1 MNIYTDTN
9 SPFPS
14 QVVSD
19 AEKASL
25 EYGEQ
30 VAQAIEQEWFSQGRV
45 SGNRYLTNWNNF
57 HQLRLYARGEQSIQ
71 KYKDELA
78 INGDLSYLNL
88 DWKPVPILSKFVDIV
103 VNGISSK
110 SYDIKAY
117 AQDPESIKKRTE
129 YASKIY
135 EDMLS
140 KEYLENLKQ
149 TLGLDLYQ
157 SPSKDI
163 IPENR
168 EELELHMQLSY
179 KQSVEIAEEEAI
191 SSVFAQ
197 NKYDLIRRR
206 LNMDL
211 VTCGIAAAKTSFNVA
226 NGVTV
231 DYVDPAYMIYSYTED
246 PNFEDI
252 YYVGEIK
259 AITIPELKKEFPHI
273 SEEELK
279 RIQAQ
284 PGNRSYITGWGDYDA
299 NTVQVLY
306 FDYKTYHN
314 QVFKIKQTDQGLI
327 KAIEKPDTFNPEPNE
342 NFERV
347 GRSIEVLYSGAKVL
361 GTNTMLKWEL
371 AQNMSRPFADTTKVK
386 MNYAICAPRM
396 YKGRIESIVSKC
408 TGFADMIQLTHLKLQ
423 QVISRMVPDGV
434 YLDMDGLSEVDLGN
448 GTNYNPAEALN
459 MYFQTGSIVGRSLT
473 QEGDMNPGKVPI
485 QELQSGSGNAKI
497 SSLIQTYQYYLQ
509 MIRDVTGLNEARD
522 GSLPDRNTLVG
533 LQKLAANASNVATR
547 HIVQSSLFL
556 TLKLAENI
564 SLKVAD
570 ALEFPLTKSSLQ
582 NSISTYNIKTLEEVV
597 NLNLHD
603 FGIFLELEPDEE
615 EKQQLESNIQIALQ
629 AKNIDVED
637 AIDLRSIK
645 NLKLAN
651 QMLKVKRK
659 EKAKQDQAAQQANI
673 AAQSQAQAAAAEKT
687 AMAEVQKQQAISG
700 ANVEYEKAK
709 SQFEIERMQ
718 IQAQLKK
725 QEMQM
730 QHQFDMQLKQVEEEQ
745 AQLEQ
750 NIQVALQAGGID
762 LEDAIDLR
770 QIRNLKLANQMLK
783 VKRRQ
788 KAKQDQAN
796 QQANI
801 QAQAQAQAETAEK
814 TAMAEVQKQQ
824 AISGANVEYE
834 KAKSEFEKDR
844 MQLQSQLDQQ
854 KMMQQHKNDMELK
867 QLEVQQQQQKE
878 KEIEDRKDKRIKME
892 GTQQS
897 KMIQQRQTDSPA
909 IDFEAESGLDM
920 SPFM

>member
-1 MNIYTDTN
+1 MNIYTNTN

-19 AEKASL
+19 AEKASIK
-25 EYGEQ
+25 YGTQ
-30 VAQAIEQEWFSQGRV
+30 VAQAIEQEWFSQGRT

-57 HQLRLYARGEQSIQ
+57 HMLRSYARGEQSIQ

-110 SYDIKAY
+110 TYDIKAY
-117 AQDPESIKKRTE
+117 AQDPESIKKRTN

-140 KEYLENLKQ
+140 KEYLDNLKN
-149 TLGLDLYQ
+149 TLGIDLYQ
-157 SPSKDI
+157 TPTTDI
-163 IPENR
+163 IPETT

-191 SSVFAQ
+191 SSVLAQ
-197 NKYDLIRRR
+197 NKYDLTRRR

-211 VTCGIAAAKTSFNVA
+211 AVCGIAAAKTSFNTA
-226 NGVTV
+226 EGITV
-231 DYVDPAYMIYSYTED
+231 DYVDPAYMVYSYTED

-252 YYVGEIK
+252 YYVGELK
-259 AITIPELKKEFPHI
+259 AITIPELKKEFPDI

-279 RIQAQ
+279 RIQAM
-284 PGNRSYITGWGDYDA
+284 PGNKSYITGWGDYDS

-314 QVFKIKQTDQGLI
+314 QVFKIKQTDQGLM
-327 KAIEKPDTFNPEPNE
+327 KAIEKPDTFNPPE
-342 NFERV
+342 NDMFERV
-347 GRSIEVLYSGAKVL
+347 SRSIEVLYSGAKVL
-361 GTNTMLKWEL
+361 GTDTMLKWEL
-371 AQNMSRPFADTTKVK
+371 AENMSRPYADTTKVK
-386 MNYAICAPRM
+386 MNYAICAPRI
-396 YKGRIESIVSKC
+396 YKGRIESLVSKC
-408 TGFADMIQLTHLKLQ
+408 TGFADMIQITHLKLQ

-434 YLDMDGLSEVDLGN
+434 YLDMDGLAEVDLGN

-485 QELQSGSGNAKI
+485 QELNSGTGAGKI
-497 SSLIQTYQYYLQ
+497 QSLIQTYQYYLQ

-570 ALEFPLTKSSLQ
+570 ALEFPLTRASLQ
-582 NSISTYNIKTLEEVV
+582 NSISTYNIKTLDEVV

-615 EKQQLESNIQIALQ
+615 EKQQLEANIQIALQ

-637 AIDLRSIK
+637 AIDLRQIK

-659 EKAKQDQAAQQANI
+659 EKAKQDQLAQQANI
-673 AAQSQAQAAAAEKT
+673 KAQAEAQSQA
-687 AMAEVQKQQAISG
+687 
-700 ANVEYEKAK
+700 
-709 SQFEIERMQ
+709 
-718 IQAQLKK
+718 
-725 QEMQM
+725 
-730 QHQFDMQLKQVEEEQ
+730 
-745 AQLEQ
+745 
-750 NIQVALQAGGID
+750 
-762 LEDAIDLR
+762 
-770 QIRNLKLANQMLK
+770 
-783 VKRRQ
+783 
-788 KAKQDQAN
+788 
-796 QQANI
+796 
-801 QAQAQAQAETAEK
+801 AEK

-844 MQLQSQLDQQ
+844 MQLQAQLDQQ

>member
-1 MNIYTDTN
+1 MNIYTNTN
-9 SPFPS
+9 SVFPS

-19 AEKASL
+19 AEKATW

-30 VAQAIEQEWFSQGRV
+30 VAQAIEQEWFRNGRTN
-45 SGNRYLTNWNNF
+45 GNRYLTSWNNY

-103 VNGISSK
+103 VNGISQK
-110 SYDIKAY
+110 TYDIKAY

-140 KEYLENLKQ
+140 LDYLEIIKN
-149 TLGLDLYQ
+149 TLGIDLYQ
-157 SPSKDI
+157 SPDLDVVPETKD
-163 IPENR
+163 
-168 EELELHMQLSY
+168 ELELHMQLSY
-179 KQSVEIAEEEAI
+179 KQSIEIAEEEAI
-191 SSVFAQ
+191 SSVLAQ

-211 VTCGIAAAKTSFNVA
+211 TVCGIAAAKTNFNTA

-231 DYVDPAYMIYSYTED
+231 DYVDPAYLVYSYTED

-252 YYVGEIK
+252 YYVGELK
-259 AITIPELKKEFPHI
+259 AITIPELKKEFPNI
-273 SEEELK
+273 SEEELE
-279 RIQAQ
+279 RIQSM
-284 PGNRSYITGWGDYDA
+284 PNNRSYITGWGDYDE

-327 KAIEKPDTFNPEPNE
+327 KAIEKPDTFNPPEND

-347 GRSIEVLYSGAKVL
+347 SRSIEVLYSGAKVL
-361 GTNTMLKWEL
+361 GSNTMLKWEL
-371 AQNMSRPFADTTKVK
+371 AENMSRPMADTTKVK
-386 MNYAICAPRM
+386 MNYAICAPRI
-396 YKGRIESIVSKC
+396 YKGRIESVVGKC
-408 TGFADMIQLTHLKLQ
+408 IGFADMIQLTHLKLQ
-423 QVISRMVPDGV
+423 QVISRLVPDGV
-434 YLDMDGLSEVDLGN
+434 YLDMDGLAEVDLGN

-485 QELQSGSGNAKI
+485 QELNSSAGGAKI
-497 SSLIQTYQYYLQ
+497 QSLIQTYQYYLQ

-522 GSLPDRNTLVG
+522 GSTPDRNTLVG
-533 LQKLAANASNVATR
+533 LQKIAANASNVATR
-547 HIVQSSLFL
+547 HIVQSSLYI

-564 SLKVAD
+564 GLKIAD
-570 ALEFPLTKSSLQ
+570 ALEFPLTKASLQ
-582 NSISTYNIKTLEEVV
+582 NSISTFNIKTLEEIV

-615 EKQQLESNIQIALQ
+615 QQAKLEENIQVALQ
-629 AKNIDVED
+629 SGGIDLED
-637 AIDLRSIK
+637 AIDLRQIK

-659 EKAKQDQAAQQANI
+659 AKGEK
-673 AAQSQAQAAAAEKT
+673 E
-687 AMAEVQKQQAISG
+687 
-700 ANVEYEKAK
+700 
-709 SQFEIERMQ
+709 
-718 IQAQLKK
+718 
-725 QEMQM
+725 
-730 QHQFDMQLKQVEEEQ
+730 
-745 AQLEQ
+745 
-750 NIQVALQAGGID
+750 
-762 LEDAIDLR
+762 
-770 QIRNLKLANQMLK
+770 
-783 VKRRQ
+783 
-788 KAKQDQAN
+788 QAN

-801 QAQAQAQAETAEK
+801 QAQAAAQADAAEK
-814 TAMAEVQKQQ
+814 TAMTEVQKQQ

-844 MQLQSQLDQQ
+844 MQLQAQLDQQ
-854 KMMQQHKNDMELK
+854 QTMLEHQNAMQLK
-867 QLEVQQQQQKE
+867 GIEEDARKQKE
-878 KEIEDRKDKRIKME
+878 AEIEDRKDKRIKME

-897 KMIQQRQTDSPA
+897 KMIEQRNVDGPA
-909 IDFEAESGLDM
+909 IDFELEDSGLNM
-920 SPFM
+920 AHFM